1 MEISSM
7 RLLPFVL
14 FFVLVV
20 PTAAAQQGDF
30 WVRVGAHVV
39 DPKSDNHA
47 IVSVD
52 SATMMTFDATYMF
65 RDNWGVE
72 LLAALPYEHDIDLVG
87 GSKVAETKH
96 LPPTLSL
103 QYHFMPDAAIRPYVG
118 AGVNLT
124 LFFDEQTSGALDGTS
139 LSLGTSVGPALQ
151 AGFDVPIGERLFF
164 NVDVRYMWIETK
176 AKLDGVSLGD
186 VEIDPWVFG
195 ANLGYRF

>member
-1 MEISSM
+1 M
-7 RLLPFVL
+7 RLLPFAL
-14 FFVLVV
+14 LLLIFTHQA
-20 PTAAAQQGDF
+20 TAERGDLL
-30 WVRVGAHVV
+30 VRVGAKVV
-39 DPKSDNHA
+39 DPKSDNHS

-52 SATMMTFDATYMF
+52 SGTMMTFDVTYMF
-65 RDNWGVE
+65 RDNWAVE
-72 LLAALPYEHDIDLVG
+72 LLAALPFKHDIDLVDG
-87 GSKVAETKH
+87 PKVAKTKH

-103 QYHFMPDAAIRPYVG
+103 QYHFAPTAAIRPYVG

-124 LFFDEQTSGALDGTS
+124 LFFDEQTTGPLEDSS

-176 AKLDGVSLGD
+176 AKLDGASLGD

>member
-1 MEISSM
+1 M
-7 RLLPFVL
+7 RLLPFAL
-14 FFVLVV
+14 LLLTF
-20 PTAAAQQGDF
+20 THQAMAEQGDLL
-30 WVRVGAHVV
+30 VRVGAKVV
-39 DPKSDNHA
+39 DPKSDNHS

-52 SATMMTFDATYMF
+52 SGTMMTFDVTYMF
-65 RDNWGVE
+65 RDNWAVE
-72 LLAALPYEHDIDLVG
+72 LLAALPFEHDIDLVDG
-87 GSKVAETKH
+87 PKVAKTKH

-103 QYHFMPDAAIRPYVG
+103 QYHFAPTATIRPYVG

-124 LFFDEQTSGALDGTS
+124 LFFDEQTTGLLEDSS

-176 AKLDGVSLGD
+176 AKLDGASLGD